1 MLRAPFSEVLE
12 RESASLARVTDEA
25 KLACWRRRVVDE
37 LMTPGSPYALAL
49 RPTGHMHERADFL
62 DRWRSLI
69 AEAVDRLTQSPASEG
84 RNGFSVQSGRRGV
97 DAQEAAMLIL
107 AALHG
112 GNTLSQVAQDPW
124 PLKPAL
130 DLALGPFA
138 WHGGRGPADDKEIG

>member
-1 MLRAPFSEVLE
+1 MMRAPFSEVLA

-49 RPTGHMHERADFL
+49 RPTGDMLDRADFL

-69 AEAVDRLTQSPASEG
+69 AEAVDRSRAPEGANRFSAQS
-84 RNGFSVQSGRRGV
+84 QRRGV

-112 GNTLSQVAQDPW
+112 GTTLSHVAQDPR
-124 PLKPAL
+124 PLNAAL

-138 WHGGRGPADDKEIG
+138 GHG

>member
-1 MLRAPFSEVLE
+1 MRAPFSEVLA
-12 RESASLARVTDEA
+12 RESASLARVADEA
-25 KLACWRRRVVDE
+25 KLDAWRRRVVEE

-49 RPTGHMHERADFL
+49 RPTGDMPDRADFL

-69 AEAVDRLTQSPASEG
+69 AEAVERLPQSRASKG
-84 RNGFSVQSGRRGV
+84 SNNSARVRRRDV

-124 PLKPAL
+124 PLNAAL

-138 WHGGRGPADDKEIG
+138 GHGGHGPGDDEEIG